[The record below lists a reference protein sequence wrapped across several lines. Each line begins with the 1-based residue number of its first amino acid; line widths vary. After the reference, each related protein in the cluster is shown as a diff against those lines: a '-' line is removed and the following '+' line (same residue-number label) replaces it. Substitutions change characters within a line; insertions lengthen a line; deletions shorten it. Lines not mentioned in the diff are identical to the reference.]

1 MRLLLDEQY
10 SPTIAQQLRTQGF
23 DVVAVVERPDLIGLD
38 DEALLRVAAGERR
51 ALLTNNVRHFT
62 PIARD
67 WGASGQTHYG
77 LLFTSDA
84 SLPRSRETIGV
95 YVEGLAALL
104 EAEPADDSLRDQVRW
119 LSYCASSRSTRRRS
133 T

>member
-51 ALLTNNVRHFT
+51 ALLTNNVRHFA

-67 WGASGQTHYG
+67 WGASGETHSG
-77 LLFTSDA
+77 LVFTSDA
-84 SLPRSRETIGV
+84 GLPRSRETIGL
-95 YVEGLAALL
+95 YVERLGRLL
-104 EAEPADDSLRDQVRW
+104 DAEPADDALRDQVRW
-119 LSYCASSRSTRRRS
+119 LT
-133 T
+133 